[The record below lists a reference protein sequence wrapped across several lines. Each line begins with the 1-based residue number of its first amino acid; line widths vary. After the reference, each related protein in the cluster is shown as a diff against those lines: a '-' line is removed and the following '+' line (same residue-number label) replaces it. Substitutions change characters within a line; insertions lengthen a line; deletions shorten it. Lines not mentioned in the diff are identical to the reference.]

1 MTRLNNYPLLILVG
15 AVGVALASSLLIL
28 VPTLNPPPEDIQ
40 YLLLYMGGS
49 STVTIGGVYIFY
61 KRHWIGHLN
70 SLRWTLL
77 VIILIT
83 VVLIFAN
90 VYFTLQLMY
99 ISQHDMM
106 LTTALLV
113 FAGILAFISAML
125 IASSIIER
133 IHHLNDA
140 SEKLAHGELHTRVE
154 IHGND
159 ELAQLAVMFN
169 YMAKMLEETHHQQ
182 RQLEQSR
189 RDLIAWASHDLRT
202 PLAAIRAMNE
212 AMLDGVVADAE
223 TTRRYRQQIHQELQH
238 LSQLIDDLFDMAQ
251 LDAGHLKLNRKP
263 TPLSQLIDTALA
275 SLNARANQKNI
286 TIQSHIPPEL
296 PLMIIA
302 PDKIQRVLYNLL
314 DNAIHHT
321 PNGGTVLVSVVTE
334 KSGVSVTVHNTG
346 SVISADDLPHIFEAF
361 YRGERSR
368 SKDSSGYRGT
378 GLGLAIA
385 RGFIEAHGGSIKVM
399 SNSHAGTSFTFSLM

>member
-1 MTRLNNYPLLILVG
+1 MTRLNKYPLLMLVG
-15 AVGVALASSLLIL
+15 AVALALCASLLIL
-28 VPTLNPPPEDIQ
+28 IPTLNPPVEDVQ
-40 YLLLYMGGS
+40 LLLLYMGGS

-70 SLRWTLL
+70 SLRWTLV

-125 IASSIIER
+125 IASSMIER
-133 IHHLNDA
+133 IHHINHA
-140 SEKLAHGELHTRVE
+140 SEKLAHGELHTRVDVR
-154 IHGND
+154 GND
-159 ELAQLAVMFN
+159 ELAQLAQMFN
-169 YMAKMLEETHHQQ
+169 YMAGMLEETHHQQ

-212 AMLDGVVADAE
+212 AMLDGVVQDAD

-238 LSQLIDDLFDMAQ
+238 LSHLIDDLFDMAQ
-251 LDAGHLKLNRKP
+251 LDAGHLTLNRKP
-263 TPLSQLIDTALA
+263 TALSHLITTAVT
-275 SLNARANQKNI
+275 SLSARAQQKNI
-286 TIQSHIPPEL
+286 TIQSRIPNDL
-296 PLMIIA
+296 PLLNIA
-302 PDKIQRVLYNLL
+302 PDKIQRVLSNLL

-321 PNGGTVLVSVVTE
+321 PTGGTVSLFVTHQ
-334 KSGVSVTVHNTG
+334 KNSVSVTVHNTG
-346 SVISADDLPHIFEAF
+346 SVISADDLPRIFEAF

-385 RGFIEAHGGSIKVM
+385 RGFIEAHGGTIQVM
-399 SNSHAGTSFTFSLM
+399 SDETAGTSFIFNLM

>member
-1 MTRLNNYPLLILVG
+1 MTRLNNYPLLMLVG

-28 VPTLNPPPEDIQ
+28 VPTLNPPAEDIQ
-40 YLLLYMGGS
+40 LLLLYMGGS

-140 SEKLAHGELHTRVE
+140 SEKLAHGELHTRVD
-154 IHGND
+154 IRGND

-169 YMAKMLEETHHQQ
+169 YMAQMLEETHHQQ

-212 AMLDGVVADAE
+212 AMLDGVVTDGE

-251 LDAGHLKLNRKP
+251 LDAGHLKINRKL
-263 TPLSQLIDTALA
+263 TALSQLIDTALT

-286 TIQSHIPPEL
+286 LIQSRIPPEL
-296 PLMIIA
+296 PLLNIA

-321 PNGGTVLVSVVTE
+321 PNGGTVSVSVVPE
-334 KSGVSVTVHNTG
+334 KSGVLVTVHNTG
-346 SVISADDLPHIFEAF
+346 SVIPADDLAHIFEAF

-385 RGFIEAHGGSIKVM
+385 RGFVEAHGGSIKVM
-399 SNSHAGTSFTFSLM
+399 SNAQDGTSFTFSLM